1 MYNWITL
8 WGRSTYR
15 NIINEL
21 YVNQTFKKRKNEMTN
36 KEETMILSFQ
46 KQLAIPRSL
55 RSTQK
60 WKHSERTLH

>member
-46 KQLAIPRSL
+46 KQQAKSGSF